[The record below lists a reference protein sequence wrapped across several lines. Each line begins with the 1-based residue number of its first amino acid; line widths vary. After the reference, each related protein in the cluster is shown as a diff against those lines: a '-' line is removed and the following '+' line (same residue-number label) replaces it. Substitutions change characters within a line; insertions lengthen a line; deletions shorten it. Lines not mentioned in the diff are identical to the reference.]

1 MNRSDLSTINFNDIY
16 VDYDWAAKQPE
27 RYETAINIFEDNFGT
42 AGDFEI
48 YSAPGRTEIGGNHTD
63 HQHGEVLAASI
74 NRDAIAIVKKDA
86 WCLANDEQKKG
97 AIKKLLNF
105 LNYKIF

>member
-27 RYETAINIFEDNFGT
+27 RYEAAINIFEDNFGT

-63 HQHGEVLAASI
+63 HQH
-74 NRDAIAIVKKDA
+74 DDKDRFRRPSVP
-86 WCLANDEQKKG
+86 CGRGRHDGSSYKG
-97 AIKKLLNF
+97 NAPSSFSGRI
-105 LNYKIF
+105 